1 MKTVASILVVDDEPE
16 VLDCIEVTLEGAGY
30 QVLIARDGVQ
40 ALGILES
47 QPVDLILTD
56 ISMPRMNG
64 YQLHAHVTKSPEW
77 VTIPFLFLTARA
89 QDSDIRYGK
98 ELGVDDYLTKPFT
111 LVDLLAAVRGRLRRA
126 QQLASSVAQRKARPA
141 GETGVLALGHLRID
155 PDQHRVWMGEQTVKV
170 SVREFQLLEYLVRRA
185 EEVVPLQDL
194 IKITHNLETDHA
206 EASALL
212 RPLIRSLRRK
222 LGYPAGEM
230 GCIVSVRGVGYQL
243 IPPRD

>member
-1 MKTVASILVVDDEPE
+1 MKTIASILVVDDEPE
-16 VLDCIEVTLEGAGY
+16 VLDCIEVTLDGAGY

-64 YQLHAHVTKSPEW
+64 YQLHEHVTKNPKW

-111 LVDLLAAVRGRLRRA
+111 LIDLLAAVRGRLRRA
-126 QQLASSVAQRKARPA
+126 QQLAGSVAQPKVRPP
-141 GETGVLALGHLRID
+141 GETGALVLGHLRID
-155 PDQHRVWMGEQTVKV
+155 PDQHRVWMDEQTVKV

-194 IKITHNLETDHA
+194 IKITHNLETNHA

-243 IPPRD
+243 IPPSD

>member
-1 MKTVASILVVDDEPE
+1 
-16 VLDCIEVTLEGAGY
+16 
-30 QVLIARDGVQ
+30 
-40 ALGILES
+40 
-47 QPVDLILTD
+47 
-56 ISMPRMNG
+56 MNG
-64 YQLHAHVTKSPEW
+64 YQLHSHVTKNSKW

-126 QQLASSVAQRKARPA
+126 QQLAGSGAQRKAQPT
-141 GETGVLALGHLRID
+141 GEMGVLVFGKLRID
-155 PDQHRVWMGEQTVKV
+155 PDQYRVWMGEQTVKV

-194 IKITHNLETDHA
+194 IKITHNLETNYA

-230 GCIVSVRGVGYQL
+230 VCIVSVRGVGYQL
-243 IPPRD
+243 MPPSD